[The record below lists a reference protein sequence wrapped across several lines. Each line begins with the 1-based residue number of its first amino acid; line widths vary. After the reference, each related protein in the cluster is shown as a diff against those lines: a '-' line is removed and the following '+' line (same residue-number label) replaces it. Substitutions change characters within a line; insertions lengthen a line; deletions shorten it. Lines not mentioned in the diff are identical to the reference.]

1 MANGSSEYLCPLCP
15 MSGVVAHAHNGH
27 QDEVSGAGFSQVNDP
42 CQAQELRDRR
52 QEECGHSGS
61 VADVL

>member
-1 MANGSSEYLCPLCP
+1 